1 MLTPM
6 TGKYRD
12 LQRVTIPY
20 ARILG
25 ITNGELL
32 EDIDMH

>member
-1 MLTPM
+1 MLTCL

-12 LQRVTIPY
+12 LQRVVIPY

-25 ITNGELL
+25 ITNGEL
-32 EDIDMH
+32 EDVEMQ